1 MLIIKI
7 ASKIFLTSG
16 YVCPPPPL
24 PRKPP
29 QPPRPPPAAPLLRHP
44 LPSNKIFIALKG
56 MCRKIENNHS
66 KPSL

>member
-29 QPPRPPPAAPLLRHP
+29 QPPRPPPRRP
-44 LPSNKIFIALKG
+44 PSPPPSSLQQDIYCVKG
-56 MCRKIENNHS
+56 DV
-66 KPSL
+66 